1 MARTYSLKVCR
12 SFCWLRTRR
21 IGCTLRRSRPAFR
34 HLPAGRGL
42 QKGVLCVALDVLGY
56 NPETGGGVNWRIR
69 GGIDQATAE
78 DDRQIV
84 RENQSSSPRT
94 KRDVKNEDRSDYVYE
109 NIRKMTKCTLLN
121 SAFYTKIHRL
131 RDNRRKSFGLI
142 GRKCENDPIFR
153 VEVVWNYKAEPQRH
167 YAGLKSGIAGLE
179 P

>member
-1 MARTYSLKVCR
+1 
-12 SFCWLRTRR
+12 
-21 IGCTLRRSRPAFR
+21 
-34 HLPAGRGL
+34 L

-109 NIRKMTKCTLLN
+109 NTCTEDKM
-121 SAFYTKIHRL
+121 SGDGA
-131 RDNRRKSFGLI
+131 SFLQ
-142 GRKCENDPIFR
+142 ENASI
-153 VEVVWNYKAEPQRH
+153 
-167 YAGLKSGIAGLE
+167 
-179 P
+179 